1 MGVAMLKWLDKV
13 PLELRAVVSGV
24 LVIGA
29 GTVPWAILVSL
40 NLKLLPEVP
49 WSVVVMAIYLWLLIQ
64 YLNGWGWPRELSEA
78 RRRCLRLA
86 RPPQPLWRW
95 SLIAGGLGVLSL
107 RAIADVARRL
117 SPHPGQD
124 LVPPEMLA
132 KYPFATVLLLLLTTA
147 AVAGIAEEAGARGYM
162 QATLERRYGPV
173 ASIGIVGLIFALMH
187 YRLDA
192 PDLWPWLLFIPLYL
206 LASII
211 FGILAWRTNS
221 TLPGMIWHFLFD
233 AAGLLRYWWGG
244 IPKSVWEVGY
254 DSTFRA
260 ECALALVTAI
270 PAIWAYRRLNSVAG
284 VRE

>member
-1 MGVAMLKWLDKV
+1 MLKWLDKV
-13 PLELRAVVSGV
+13 PLELRAVVTGV

-40 NLKLLPEVP
+40 NLKLLPAVP
-49 WSVVVMAIYLWLLIQ
+49 WSAAVMAIYLWLLIR
-64 YLNGWGWPRELSEA
+64 YLNGWGWPHELSES

-86 RPPQPLWRW
+86 RPPWPLWRW
-95 SLIAGGLGVLSL
+95 SLIAGGLGALSL
-107 RAIADVARRL
+107 RAIADVGRRL

-132 KYPFATVLLLLLTTA
+132 KYPFATVLLLLLTNA

-162 QATLERRYGPV
+162 QGTLERRYGPV

-206 LASII
+206 LASIL

-233 AAGLLRYWWGG
+233 AAGLLR
-244 IPKSVWEVGY
+244 
-254 DSTFRA
+254 
-260 ECALALVTAI
+260 
-270 PAIWAYRRLNSVAG
+270 
-284 VRE
+284 

>member
-1 MGVAMLKWLDKV
+1 MAIMKWLDKV
-13 PLELRAVVSGV
+13 PLELRAVLAGV
-24 LVIGA
+24 LVISA

-40 NLKLLPEVP
+40 NVKLLPAVP
-49 WSVVVMAIYLWLLIQ
+49 WSAVVMGFYLRLLLK
-64 YLNGWGWPRELSEA
+64 YLNGWGWPRELSEI
-78 RRRCLRLA
+78 RRHSLRIA

-95 SLIAGGLGVLSL
+95 SLIAGGLAALSL

-162 QATLERRYGPV
+162 QAPLERRYGPL
-173 ASIGIVGLIFALMH
+173 AAIGIVGLIFALMH
-187 YRLDA
+187 YRPDA
-192 PDLWPWLLFIPLYL
+192 PDLWPWLLFVPLYF

-211 FGILAWRTNS
+211 FGVLAWQTNS

-233 AAGLLRYWWGG
+233 AAGMLRYWWGG

-254 DSTFRA
+254 DSMFKA
-260 ECALALVTAI
+260 ECALAMLLAI
-270 PAIWAYRRLNSVAG
+270 PAIWAYLRLDSF
-284 VRE
+284 VREGAAI